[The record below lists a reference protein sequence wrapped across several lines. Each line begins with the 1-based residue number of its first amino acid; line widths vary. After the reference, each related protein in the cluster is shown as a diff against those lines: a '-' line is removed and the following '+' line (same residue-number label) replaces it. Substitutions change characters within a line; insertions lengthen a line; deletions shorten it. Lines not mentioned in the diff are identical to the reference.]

1 MTIDLSSHGFRLSPQ
16 QRQIWISQQAYP
28 DPPFR
33 VVTAFTVAG
42 DLDNERLRQSLALI
56 VEKHE
61 ILRTNFVRPAGIKIP
76 FQVISEKASFFW
88 RVVDLKQLDEEQ
100 QRAQIDAL
108 FAAECN
114 ERSAF
119 EDGPVVRAQLVET
132 AERSGVLLLSLPAL
146 CADSQTPLNIV
157 AEMFHAGL
165 PAGEVAQYADF
176 AEWQNQ
182 LLESDDEHALAGKS
196 YWKNKHS
203 ASDSSP
209 TLPHESIYPN
219 EHAAEFEVVTV
230 ELDGELVNMPEAL
243 ERETGTTVQDLLFV
257 IWQSLISRLS
267 GRRELTIYKRCDARQ
282 DEELRGALGP
292 FEQYVP
298 MRCVLESDDFER
310 QVRSARAELNHAA
323 DALAYAPAL
332 DDALVSGKAI
342 AFEYQ
347 EQSSLTA
354 GAFTVSLAKQF
365 VFSNPFK
372 LKLSCTRS
380 DDRLLLQL
388 QYDRRILQQEN
399 CERLLDYLQTLIQA
413 VATAMPAVRSDSSGS
428 VQSSSFSVFAQD
440 NSLKAELKP
449 SALKLNQYRS
459 GPKLDAIDILPA
471 TERHAL
477 LVQLND
483 TATEY
488 NSEKC
493 IHEFFEE
500 QAGRTPSAV
509 AVVCGDRQL
518 SYDELNSRA
527 NQVAHL
533 LIEMGVKPNTCV
545 GMCLTRSVDSIV
557 ALLGILKTGAAYVP
571 LNPEHPLARLRA
583 QLQKSEAAVCLT
595 NSNHPAQALEANV
608 KTIDFDRDAELLL
621 GQPATNT
628 IVAVSSEALVYAIYT
643 SGSTGTPKAVAVRHR
658 NLVNYTEFILNR
670 LRIEEPLQFAT
681 VSTISADLGNTCIF
695 PALFSGGCL
704 HLIEQDV
711 SLESRRFSNYLRR
724 HRIAVLKIAPSH
736 LQALLSDGEQTALP
750 SRYLILGGEAFP
762 RQLLDLIRTTPH
774 TCEIINHYGPTET
787 TVGSLTF
794 GVSDHEISG
803 VARTVPIGRPIAN
816 TSAYILDKYMRLC
829 PSGVAGELYIG
840 GVGVA
845 AGYLNDADQ
854 TAARFVPDPFCSD
867 ADRRLYRTGDWAR
880 VLPDGNIEFLGRID
894 SQVKVRGYR
903 IELGEIEA
911 VLNEHRLVRQAV
923 VILRRDAGRERLVA
937 YVTGP
942 QLRAANADEISEF
955 LKQQLPDY
963 MLPSAIVVM
972 RSFPTTANGKVDRDA
987 LPAEDSQTDKIVVA
1001 PQTITESELVRVWAE
1016 LLKLEELSVHDDFFD
1031 LGGHSLLATQLVS
1044 RVRKTFNKDIP
1055 LRSIFDAPTIAK
1067 LAVVI
1072 ERVTDNDQLDLQTE
1086 LDLLESLSDD
1096 EAERLLNAEQGD
1108 RV

>member
-1 MTIDLSSHGFRLSPQ
+1 MTVDLSSHGFRLSPQ

-28 DPPFR
+28 DPAFR
-33 VVTAFTVAG
+33 VVTAFTLAG
-42 DLDNERLRQSLALI
+42 DLDHEQLRQSLALI

-76 FQVISEKASFFW
+76 FQVISERASFFW

-108 FAAECN
+108 FTAECN
-114 ERSAF
+114 ERFSF

-157 AEMFHAGL
+157 EEMFQADL
-165 PAGEVAQYADF
+165 PGGEVAQYADF

-182 LLESDDEHALAGKS
+182 LLESDDEDALAGKS
-196 YWKNKHS
+196 YWKNKQN
-203 ASDSSP
+203 APDSSP

-219 EHAAEFEVVTV
+219 EQATEYGVVTT
-230 ELDGELVNMPEAL
+230 ELDDELVNKLDSL
-243 ERETGTTVQDLLFV
+243 ERETHTTVQDLLFV

-267 GRRELTIYKRCDARQ
+267 GQRELTIYKRGDARQ

-292 FEQYVP
+292 FEQYLP
-298 MRCVLESDDFER
+298 IHC
-310 QVRSARAELNHAA
+310 ARASDPFDHQLRSLAAELKHAA
-323 DALAYAPAL
+323 DALCYAPAL
-332 DDALVSGKAI
+332 DEALVSGNAI
-342 AFEYQ
+342 AFEFTDSVWSSSFSLRAKD
-347 EQSSLTA
+347 SSLKAELKTLA
-354 GAFTVSLAKQF
+354 SDAFTVSLARQF

-372 LKLSCTRS
+372 LKLSGTRS
-380 DDRLLLQL
+380 GDRLVLQL

-399 CERLLDYLQTLIQA
+399 CERILNYLQTLIQA
-413 VATAMPAVRSDSSGS
+413 VATATPAVRSD
-428 VQSSSFSVFAQD
+428 
-440 NSLKAELKP
+440 L
-449 SALKLNQYRS
+449 
-459 GPKLDAIDILPA
+459 KLDAIDILPA

-477 LVQLND
+477 LAQLND

-488 NSEKC
+488 NCEKC
-493 IHEFFEE
+493 VHEFFAE
-500 QAGRTPSAV
+500 QAGRTPAAV

-533 LIEMGVKPNTCV
+533 LIDLGVKPNTCV
-545 GMCLTRSVDSIV
+545 GMCLTRSVDSII

-571 LNPEHPLARLRA
+571 LNPEHPLARWRA

-595 NSNHPAQALEANV
+595 NSHNLAQALEANV
-608 KTIDFDRDAELLL
+608 KTIDFDRDAELL
-621 GQPATNT
+621 GRQPCTNP
-628 IVAVSSEALVYAIYT
+628 IVAVSAEALVYAMYT

-658 NLVNYTEFILNR
+658 NLVNYTQFILNR

-711 SLESRRFSNYLRR
+711 ALESRRFSNYLRR

-736 LQALLSDGEQTALP
+736 LQALLSGGEQAALP
-750 SRYLILGGEAFP
+750 SRCLILGGEAFP

-794 GVSDHEISG
+794 GVSDHEISD

-816 TSAYILDKYMRLC
+816 TSAYILDKYMRVC

-840 GVGVA
+840 GAGVA

-854 TAARFVPDPFCSD
+854 TAARFIPDPFSSD
-867 ADRRLYRTGDWAR
+867 ADRRLYRTGDWVR
-880 VLPDGNIEFLGRID
+880 VLPEGNVEFLGRLD

-911 VLNEHRLVRQAV
+911 ALNEHPLIRQAV
-923 VILRRDAGRERLVA
+923 VMLRRDDGRERLVA
-937 YVTGP
+937 YAMGP
-942 QLRAANADEISEF
+942 RLRAANANEISEF

-987 LPAEDSQTDKIVVA
+987 LPADDSQTDKVVVA
-1001 PQTITESELVRVWAE
+1001 PQTITERELVRVWAE